1 MAPRDTKIY
10 ESVLIIEANYK
21 IAMQLLE
28 DSTRIM
34 NNLNLKIDNIL
45 LKHQLQQNKQWLL
58 KHGRRLDE

>member
-45 LKHQLQQNKQWLL
+45 SSTDK
-58 KHGRRLDE
+58 